1 MTKQGPSCFP
11 PHLIHPPLSLALSL
25 PDKHII
31 IVSSRG
37 NELLFFIL
45 SYLRHLS
52 VESCPLIQGDSLGK
66 GVRCNLGS
74 LFWLINIL
82 SEECGLFFIQ
92 VSFSSS
98 SASLSCSVNNVSRLV
113 LHNIAV
119 LGSTTI
125 PLPQLSLHFIW
136 QRRLSV
142 LSSFPLSIL
151 ILEALSFVLV
161 LIFHVIFINVSNI
174 LLTGFLNYFYLSWP
188 LEASGSTDLGCHMLM
203 DILVRPALRK

>member
-1 MTKQGPSCFP
+1 MWSGWNQLLTFLCACFSYLLSFKNTCLFQPFSEPKLWQNRAHPVSPSSNP
-11 PHLIHPPLSLALSL
+11 STTLTGSLS
-25 PDKHII
+25 PWQTHII
-31 IVSSRG
+31 IVSRRG

-52 VESCPLIQGDSLGK
+52 FESCPLIQGDSLGK
-66 GVRCNLGS
+66 GVRCSLGS

-125 PLPQLSLHFIW
+125 RLPQLSLHFIW

-151 ILEALSFVLV
+151 IWEA
-161 LIFHVIFINVSNI
+161 FICIDFNI
-174 LLTGFLNYFYLSWP
+174 SCYFY
-188 LEASGSTDLGCHMLM
+188 
-203 DILVRPALRK
+203 